1 MTDGSTDDH
10 RRSPSDT
17 DALADTLALAASVI
31 VVAAVLQMAA
41 AVAAAIAMN
50 TPAFDN
56 LFRQR
61 LIQAAQ
67 GANAFTA
74 VLLLI
79 AVTFVALFDYFI
91 KDGDTRLPR
100 QWRLSVLWGA
110 ALLGVLVVLLNITD
124 IVNVGTASFG
134 TRGDFEFGKS

>member
-1 MTDGSTDDH
+1 MADGSTDDH
-10 RRSPSDT
+10 RRSPSHT

-79 AVTFVALFDYFI
+79 AVACVALFDYFI
-91 KDGDTRLPR
+91 KDGDTR
-100 QWRLSVLWGA
+100 
-110 ALLGVLVVLLNITD
+110 
-124 IVNVGTASFG
+124 
-134 TRGDFEFGKS
+134 

>member
-1 MTDGSTDDH
+1 
-10 RRSPSDT
+10 
-17 DALADTLALAASVI
+17 
-31 VVAAVLQMAA
+31 
-41 AVAAAIAMN
+41 MN

-79 AVTFVALFDYFI
+79 AVACVALFDYFI

-100 QWRLSVLWGA
+100 QWRLSVLWGV